1 MNRFFLIIILCIG
14 SSLQAQVATI
24 PFEKKE
30 LVFIK
35 VKVNQHQEPLHFVFD
50 TGAST
55 AVLDSEVA
63 KRLGIQSNYSQN
75 TRGANGSEV
84 YQIATGQS
92 ITIENIKFQNVNL
105 VLVDLKELAQRTGTR
120 LEGIIGY
127 DVLKKFVTQMDF
139 ETHTIKLYTSSKEI
153 PDRNTYQELPL
164 QFKRGP
170 IPQIE
175 VDFVLKDGSTESGSF
190 LFDSGANLTVAFNTP
205 FAKKNNIKS
214 RTGKT
219 ITAKARGLTKT
230 SMFTIG
236 AAQKLSIANN
246 DFLDLPID
254 ISETKTGVSGSSAYD
269 GILGAKIINRFNMIL
284 DYQDKIWYFKPN
296 VTFKKPFYFP
306 MSGISI
312 KLVGDQILVGHVIEN
327 SEAYRLGIR
336 EGDELLAINEYT
348 GKDLS
353 VWRNHLRKDQEKVTL
368 KVKKE
373 RSEEVE
379 QVTILLKRL
388 L

>member
-1 MNRFFLIIILCIG
+1 MGPCLR
-14 SSLQAQVATI
+14 SQVTTI
-24 PFEKKE
+24 AFEDNE

-63 KRLGIQSNYSQN
+63 KRLGIRSNYSQS
-75 TRGANGSEV
+75 TQGANGSEV
-84 YQIATGQS
+84 YQIATGQT
-92 ITIENIKFQNVNL
+92 ITIENIKFQNMNL

-127 DVLKKFVTQMDF
+127 DILRKFVTQIDF
-139 ETHTIKLYTSSKEI
+139 ETHTISLYNSSKEI

-164 QFKRGP
+164 HFKRGP
-170 IPQIE
+170 IPQVA
-175 VDFVLKDGSTESGSF
+175 VDFVLKDGSAERGSF
-190 LFDSGANLTVAFNTP
+190 LFDSGANLTVAFNTS

-219 ITAKARGLTKT
+219 IVAKARGLTKT
-230 SMFTIG
+230 STFAIG

-246 DFLDLPID
+246 EFMDLPID
-254 ISETKTGVSGSSAYD
+254 ISETKTGVSGSNAYD

-284 DYQDKIWYFKPN
+284 DYQDKVWYFKPN
-296 VTFKKPFYFP
+296 ATFKKPFYFP

-312 KLVGDQILVGHVIEN
+312 KLIGDQIIIGHVIE
-327 SEAYRLGIR
+327 SSKAYRLGVR
-336 EGDELLAINEYT
+336 EGDELLAINEYI
-348 GKDLS
+348 GKDLR
-353 VWRNHLRKDQEKVTL
+353 VWRNHLRKDQEKVIL
-368 KVKKE
+368 KVKKKG
-373 RSEEVE
+373 SKKVE
-379 QVTILLKRL
+379 QVAILLKRL